1 MFSKFKSQLL
11 KKSLFEKM
19 HTIVLKELNSNVL
32 NLRAKKCFMIP
43 LLLKVISSSI
53 FNVMLVISILG
64 NAVVLAMDSYPSD
77 MYAP

>member
-1 MFSKFKSQLL
+1 
-11 KKSLFEKM
+11 M